1 MKLQYIK
8 ASAVR
13 AEAKAHGKRASKDFI
28 EALDRLVG
36 RKTMDAG
43 VAGFVLGYLEKK

>member
-1 MKLQYIK
+1 MTVAL
-8 ASAVR
+8 
-13 AEAKAHGKRASKDFI
+13 AEHNG
-28 EALDRLVG
+28 G